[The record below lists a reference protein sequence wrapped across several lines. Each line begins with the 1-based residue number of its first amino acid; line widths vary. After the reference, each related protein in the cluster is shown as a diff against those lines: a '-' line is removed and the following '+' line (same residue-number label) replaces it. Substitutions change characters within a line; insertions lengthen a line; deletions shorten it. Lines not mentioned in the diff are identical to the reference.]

1 MCSKNENIENHSS
14 VEDRDFRF
22 FKNSCLQGLISG
34 KFPDEAL
41 AGLQELDVLLQN
53 TDLDKDSRSTTA
65 GAVDLGG
72 KKYFLKRYNNKTF
85 KRKLKNSVRQT
96 RPFKVLK
103 NSQQVSAAGV
113 FTPEVFA
120 ALNYRRGLLLES
132 SYLISGY
139 LESADTVLKILED
152 LTYEGKLAEFTEV
165 SCRILVQIHE
175 AGILHGDAKVSNILI
190 IPKPDNSYEL
200 GLLDLDGT
208 RCYSEALPVRKRVRD
223 LARLVSSLFTSCK
236 NRKLDIMPL
245 SELTA
250 VFAEKYKEI
259 SGMDLT
265 GERLT
270 RRTEYLSTRVRK
282 K

>member
-1 MCSKNENIENHSS
+1 MCSKAENIEDRNAA
-14 VEDRDFRF
+14 EDCDFRF

-34 KFPDEAL
+34 KLPDEAL

-53 TDLDKDSRSTTA
+53 TELNKDSRSTTA
-65 GAVDLGG
+65 GAVELGG

-103 NSQQVSAAGV
+103 SSQQVSAAGV

-139 LESADTVLKILED
+139 LESAATVVKILEE
-152 LTYEGKLAEFTEV
+152 LTYEGKLAEFMET

-175 AGILHGDAKVSNILI
+175 AGILHGDAKISNILI
-190 IPKPDNSYEL
+190 IPKPDNSYDL

-208 RCYSEALPVRKRVRD
+208 RCYSEALPARKRVRD
-223 LARLVSSLFTSCK
+223 LARLVSSLFTSCQ
-236 NRKLDIMPL
+236 NRKLDVMPL
-245 SELTA
+245 ADLTA
-250 VFAEKYKEI
+250 VFAEKYNDI
-259 SGMDLT
+259 SGLNLAGD
-265 GERLT
+265 RLS
-270 RRTEYLSTRVRK
+270 RRTEYLSARVRK